1 MSHIIKFFSFIFLFL
16 SFLFSSLLKIY
27 FINVEEADTSFVITP
42 NNYTM
47 LIDGGDFDEFHDY
60 GKDVYSFI
68 KKQLKID
75 KINVVLISHP
85 HRDHIGGLR
94 YVLTNIKVEKFYD
107 LGFPYPS
114 FIYFNL
120 LELVNKKR

>member
-27 FINVEEADTSFVITP
+27 FINVEEADSAFVITP

-60 GKDVYSFI
+60 GKMYI
-68 KKQLKID
+68 LLLK
-75 KINVVLISHP
+75 N
-85 HRDHIGGLR
+85 
-94 YVLTNIKVEKFYD
+94 N
-107 LGFPYPS
+107 
-114 FIYFNL
+114 
-120 LELVNKKR
+120 